1 MVSNGQD
8 MSVRGK
14 VEQNGQIEK
23 KGYTYTPGVE
33 IKIVVAVVFLMAF
46 GLIMIFSA
54 SSYTSSIS
62 SVTNYDS
69 AYYFKKQL
77 KVMALG
83 VIIAAFLN
91 WVPYK
96 LIKKCGILA
105 YVISLVLIVMLKTP
119 LGINSGGATRWLN
132 LGFMQLQVADA
143 TKVCMIVF
151 MGWYVNRFW
160 KEFDKFRYT
169 LILWLLVAL
178 QAGLILK
185 ISSNLS
191 SCLILMLM
199 VFILTFIVGKHPKT
213 HLIIAAVGIVVI
225 VIFIMWLKANMPLDS
240 EMDKYP
246 YQIRRFF
253 GWLDPERYAGTLGYQ
268 PLQSLYAIGSGGLL
282 GKGLGNGTQKLSN
295 IPEAQNDMIFA
306 IICEEL
312 GLFGALCVIA
322 LFVMLIVQLR
332 YIANHARDR
341 YGALVVTGVMT
352 HIAVQMIINIG
363 VVTNV
368 IPNTG
373 VPLPFISYGGTS
385 LAFLMVEMGFVLSVS
400 RQMLP
405 YEAPTREEIQ
415 MQRQR

>member
-62 SVTNYDS
+62 RVTNYDS

-199 VFILTFIVGKHPKT
+199 VFILTFIVGKHPKM
-213 HLIIAAVGIVVI
+213 HLIIAAVGIVMI

-282 GKGLGNGTQKLSN
+282 GVIIMFLMFGYLLYQMVIVVKESRN
-295 IPEAQNDMIFA
+295 IYAS
-306 IICEEL
+306 
-312 GLFGALCVIA
+312 
-322 LFVMLIVQLR
+322 
-332 YIANHARDR
+332 
-341 YGALVVTGVMT
+341 VVV
-352 HIAVQMIINIG
+352 IG
-363 VVTNV
+363 VILHIIFQIIVNV
-368 IPNTG
+368 CVAVNFFPNTG
-373 VPLPFISYGGTS
+373 VSLPFISAGGSAIICT
-385 LAFLMVEMGFVLSVS
+385 LMEIGLVIGIRRQQVNRKYS
-400 RQMLP
+400 R
-405 YEAPTREEIQ
+405 IS
-415 MQRQR
+415 

>member
-1 MVSNGQD
+1 
-8 MSVRGK
+8 
-14 VEQNGQIEK
+14 
-23 KGYTYTPGVE
+23 
-33 IKIVVAVVFLMAF
+33 
-46 GLIMIFSA
+46 
-54 SSYTSSIS
+54 
-62 SVTNYDS
+62 
-69 AYYFKKQL
+69 
-77 KVMALG
+77 MALG

-199 VFILTFIVGKHPKT
+199 VFILTFIVGKHPKM
-213 HLIIAAVGIVVI
+213 HLIIAAVGIVMI

-253 GWLDPERYAGTLGYQ
+253 GWLDPERSVFLR
-268 PLQSLYAIGSGGLL
+268 LYHRGSRS
-282 GKGLGNGTQKLSN
+282 KTM
-295 IPEAQNDMIFA
+295 QNDFTFLIMRNGIPDFHHA
-306 IICEEL
+306 IVC
-312 GLFGALCVIA
+312 IA
-322 LFVMLIVQLR
+322 FDID
-332 YIANHARDR
+332 I
-341 YGALVVTGVMT
+341 YGER
-352 HIAVQMIINIG
+352 IG
-363 VVTNV
+363 RV
-368 IPNTG
+368 
-373 VPLPFISYGGTS
+373 F
-385 LAFLMVEMGFVLSVS
+385 
-400 RQMLP
+400 Q
-405 YEAPTREEIQ
+405 
-415 MQRQR
+415 

>member
-62 SVTNYDS
+62 RVTNYDS

-312 GLFGALCVIA
+312 GL
-322 LFVMLIVQLR
+322 
-332 YIANHARDR
+332 
-341 YGALVVTGVMT
+341 
-352 HIAVQMIINIG
+352 IG
-363 VVTNV
+363 VIIMFLMFGYLLYQMVIVVKESRNIYASVVVIGVILHIIFQIIVNV
-368 IPNTG
+368 CVAVNFFPNTG
-373 VPLPFISYGGTS
+373 VSLPFISAGGSAIICT
-385 LAFLMVEMGFVLSVS
+385 LMEIGLVIGIRRQQVNRKYS
-400 RQMLP
+400 R
-405 YEAPTREEIQ
+405 IS
-415 MQRQR
+415 

>member
-62 SVTNYDS
+62 RVTNYDS

-132 LGFMQLQVADA
+132 LGFMQLKVADA

-199 VFILTFIVGKHPKT
+199 VFILTFIVGKHPKM
-213 HLIIAAVGIVVI
+213 HLIIAAVGIVMI

-282 GKGLGNGTQKLSN
+282 GKRLGKGTQKLSY
-295 IPEAQNDMIFA
+295 IPEA
-306 IICEEL
+306 
-312 GLFGALCVIA
+312 
-322 LFVMLIVQLR
+322 
-332 YIANHARDR
+332 Y
-341 YGALVVTGVMT
+341 
-352 HIAVQMIINIG
+352 
-363 VVTNV
+363 
-368 IPNTG
+368 
-373 VPLPFISYGGTS
+373 
-385 LAFLMVEMGFVLSVS
+385 
-400 RQMLP
+400 
-405 YEAPTREEIQ
+405 
-415 MQRQR
+415 